1 MNKFEVGKLYTW
13 VPEPEPDEPK
23 YMNEYYMVWKPNRKD
38 IWKKDSYGVYPG
50 TELLRQKSIVTV
62 LECYKNTDYSDL
74 KILSTTGVC
83 GWVRVGKEFYNDWH
97 LVSV

>member
-50 TELLRQKSIVTV
+50 TELLRQKSIN
-62 LECYKNTDYSDL
+62 Y
-74 KILSTTGVC
+74 
-83 GWVRVGKEFYNDWH
+83 
-97 LVSV
+97 LVIVQQQVKRPKKQK